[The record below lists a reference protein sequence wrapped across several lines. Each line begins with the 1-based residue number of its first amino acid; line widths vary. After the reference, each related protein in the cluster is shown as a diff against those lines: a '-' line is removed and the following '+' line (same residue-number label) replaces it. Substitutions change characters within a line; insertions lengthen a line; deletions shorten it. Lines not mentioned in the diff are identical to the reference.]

1 MKRSICILLFLSI
14 LFSMTGCRREQEK
27 IQVPVNFYYPRQEA
41 TFGSADSLI
50 SPMVAE
56 GADYADDFMGL
67 LTAYLLGPKD
77 DNWRSPFPAGTQI
90 LGFEENN
97 GFIRLTMSRNF
108 ANLTGM
114 DLTLACACLTLTVL
128 DLTGGNSVRISV
140 PGATLNGA
148 EYIRMDRNC
157 LNLLDIIN
165 NDSQ

>member
-1 MKRSICILLFLSI
+1 MKRSICILLLLSI
-14 LFSMTGCRREQEK
+14 LFSMAGCHQEQEK
-27 IQVPVNFYYPRQEA
+27 VHQPVNFYYPRVEA

-50 SPMVAE
+50 APIIAE
-56 GADYADDFMGL
+56 SADYANDTVGL
-67 LTAYLLGPKD
+67 MTAYLQGPKD
-77 DNWRSPFPAGTQI
+77 EHYLSPFPAGTQI